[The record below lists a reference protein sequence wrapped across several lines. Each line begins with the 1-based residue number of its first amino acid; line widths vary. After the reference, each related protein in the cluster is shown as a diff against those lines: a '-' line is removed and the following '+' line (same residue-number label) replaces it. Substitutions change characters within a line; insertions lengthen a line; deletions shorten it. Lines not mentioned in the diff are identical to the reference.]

1 MAIKRGDKLI
11 LSLGGVIA
19 VPVVAGTDDKK
30 ETVKIQA
37 GSTWDVVNVKNVEP
51 PPTHAD

>member
-19 VPVVAGTDDKK
+19 VPVVAAADEKK
-30 ETVKIQA
+30 KTVKIQA

-51 PPTHAD
+51 APTQAG